1 MRYDKTVYFQKVE
14 TQYNKETGDYEVTET
29 TETKRQAAITQ
40 TGIKTIMMVY
50 QQIPEESLTVRI
62 QNHYMDDFDY
72 IRIGDTQYKVDRRLD
87 LPVRQVFVV
96 SEVH

>member
-87 LPVRQVFVV
+87 LPVKQVFVV

>member
-14 TQYNKETGDYEVTET
+14 TQYNKETGYYEVTET

-87 LPVRQVFVV
+87 LPVKQVFVV